1 MPNLMWDQR
10 VCICA
15 CVIQPRDEI
24 PPSEVRA
31 GKGCKTDAVDEA
43 CAPAHGQGRSC
54 QPLAY
59 EQIAQVGTAW

>member
-10 VCICA
+10 VCVRV
-15 CVIQPRDEI
+15 CVMHPHDEI
-24 PPSEVRA
+24 PPLEVRA
-31 GKGCKTDAVDEA
+31 GKGGKTDAVDEA

-59 EQIAQVGTAW
+59 AQIA